1 MKERF
6 GKTSKSLKVLRKWI
20 YWAILLQKLGKILN
34 LTAIFAV
41 LDMLKHLIGYL
52 NYKAKSTLLEVYREV
67 DLAY

>member
-1 MKERF
+1 MIK
-6 GKTSKSLKVLRKWI
+6 GILSYIITKVTENIKP
-20 YWAILLQKLGKILN
+20 